1 MLVATDGNG
10 SGESR
15 FADQER
21 RPNEEERKLMFS
33 LALQE
38 AIRTVMSHHV
48 YSLTNQ
54 TLIQSNGGPIGL
66 KLSGAVGKIFMV
78 SWGRRFKDALRTAT
92 IAFPA
97 FQMHL
102 HKLYVDDH
110 LQVAEE
116 LPLGA
121 RFVDGEVVIVE
132 ERVNEDREVAGDM
145 RTAKVLLDVANSVCP
160 FTTMTIEVPSESP
173 TGWMRVLDSG

>member
-1 MLVATDGNG
+1 
-10 SGESR
+10 
-15 FADQER
+15 
-21 RPNEEERKLMFS
+21 
-33 LALQE
+33 
-38 AIRTVMSHHV
+38 
-48 YSLTNQ
+48 
-54 TLIQSNGGPIGL
+54 
-66 KLSGAVGKIFMV
+66 MV

-132 ERVNEDREVAGDM
+132 ERVNEDREVAGDL
-145 RTAKVLLDVANSVCP
+145 RTAKVMLDIAN
-160 FTTMTIEVPSESP
+160 
-173 TGWMRVLDSG
+173 